1 MGGVVTAPEWIVTT
15 TDHMS
20 PIKAKFID
28 LFEMKPRILSMM
40 LLWVHNSYYVNVA
53 ERTMIINGGHKF
65 RPLAM
70 EDFDPIHIL
79 YARRNQATYKTG
91 GQQSE
96 GPQRSLS
103 YLLGFEGILNGES
116 RELFLHISEDGSL
129 WAWKHKK

>member
-1 MGGVVTAPEWIVTT
+1 MGEIVLAPEWIVTT
-15 TDHMS
+15 TDQMS

-70 EDFDPIHIL
+70 EEFDPIHIL
-79 YARRNQATYKTG
+79 YARRNQAVYTTNGVQDG
-91 GQQSE
+91 GSDK
-96 GPQRSLS
+96 SIS
-103 YLLGFEGILNGES
+103 YLLGFEGILNKES

-129 WAWKHKK
+129 WAWKHKR